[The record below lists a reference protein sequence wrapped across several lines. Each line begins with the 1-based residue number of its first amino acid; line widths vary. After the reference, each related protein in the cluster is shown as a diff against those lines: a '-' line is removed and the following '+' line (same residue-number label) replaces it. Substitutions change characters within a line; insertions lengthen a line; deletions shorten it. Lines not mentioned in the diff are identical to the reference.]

1 MTYNFALCGTLL
13 NRKQD
18 DELARQ
24 ARGVRQSMRQLRQ
37 VFMDMEEDGRFHPA
51 LLRLQRG
58 EALIGERFLPGFLDS
73 YFELK
78 EVDATPNRWN
88 LLKAWHV
95 SCKQVIDDLFKGV
108 WLVPRSWHPIRQ
120 VTRTFWQISVNFK
133 RHRRASFGLMALRK
147 RVAETRAGLAAG
159 LPSL

>member
-1 MTYNFALCGTLL
+1 
-13 NRKQD
+13 
-18 DELARQ
+18 
-24 ARGVRQSMRQLRQ
+24 
-37 VFMDMEEDGRFHPA
+37 MDMEEDGRFHPA

-108 WLVPRSWHPIRQ
+108 WLVPRARLPGP
-120 VTRTFWQISVNFK
+120 
-133 RHRRASFGLMALRK
+133 FGK
-147 RVAETRAGLAAG
+147 S
-159 LPSL
+159 P